1 MINLFRKQKT
11 QAIRLHYTGGPDV
24 LSWDRIALPDPGP
37 GEAQV
42 RHSAIGVNFIDV
54 YFRTGLYHLKEVP
67 SPLGVEGAGIVT
79 AIGPGVTEVQVGDRV
94 AYAGG
99 PVGAYAEMRN
109 IPAHRLVP
117 IPDGIDDRTAAAVML
132 KGMTAQALLRQTFPV
147 AEGDTILVHAAAGG
161 VGLLMCQWA
170 RALGVTVIGTVGSE
184 EKAELARQN
193 GCTHTVDYTRE
204 DFVERVRTLTDGQ
217 GVPVVYDSVGQATLF
232 KSMDCLQPRGLLV
245 SFGQSSGPVPP
256 IPLAMLAE
264 KGSLFITR
272 PTLFNYIAKREELL
286 QAASDVFEQILA
298 GRLKIAVNQT
308 YALKD
313 ASIAHADLEARRTT
327 GSSLLIPQPA
337 DA

>member
-1 MINLFRKQKT
+1 MIGLFRKQKT
-11 QAIRLHYTGGPDV
+11 RAIRLHYTGGPEV
-24 LSWDRIALPDPGP
+24 LSWDRIALAEPGP
-37 GEAQV
+37 GEAQI
-42 RHSAIGVNFIDV
+42 RHTAIGVNFIDV

-109 IPAHRLVP
+109 LPAHRLVQ

-161 VGLLMCQWA
+161 VGLLLSQWA

-184 EKAELARQN
+184 EKAELARAN
-193 GCTHTVDYTRE
+193 GATHTINYREE
-204 DFVERVRTLTDGQ
+204 DFVARVREITGGA
-217 GVPVVYDSVGQATLF
+217 GVPVVYDSVGRETVLR
-232 KSMDCLQPRGLLV
+232 SLDCLQPRGLMV

-256 IPLAMLAE
+256 IHLGTLAE

-272 PTLFNYIAKREELL
+272 PTLFNYIASREELL
-286 QAASDVFEQILA
+286 AAATEVFDRLLD
-298 GRLKIAVNQT
+298 GTLKIAINQT
-308 YALKD
+308 YPLQEA
-313 ASIAHADLEARRTT
+313 AAAHADLEARRTT
-327 GSSLLIPQPA
+327 GSSLLIP
-337 DA
+337 DAAET